1 MKSNKDMMVSQCM
14 EVNMKVLEKVCW
26 SVMEAYEVENTEY
39 SKPIK
44 TIVQGIKCCSGNNVV
59 V

>member
-26 SVMEAYEVENTEY
+26 SVMEAYEVEITEY

-44 TIVQGIKCCSGNNVV
+44 TIVQEIKCYSGSNVV

>member
-1 MKSNKDMMVSQCM
+1 
-14 EVNMKVLEKVCW
+14 
-26 SVMEAYEVENTEY
+26 MEAYEVEITEY

-44 TIVQGIKCCSGNNVV
+44 TIVQEIKCYSGSNVV